1 MIVYNSQAPDAVND
15 VGQFGAKEGSIGAY
29 KQAAEYA
36 ADSKYWALLA
46 ESKFGTIDD
55 LITEVERLYQQG
67 VLMKQ
72 DIEDL
77 KQDFKDQDARLMT
90 LIAQTNAAVSD
101 ANNAVALINQKLIEV
116 QKQLDVLLGMSV
128 DVTTL
133 PPGTPATGSFN
144 PNTGVISLGI
154 PEGDPGKDGSVKDL
168 DTAPTGVPELG
179 DLGFYVD
186 KDDNTVHKT
195 TLENIANLIPSVR
208 SVSVNGGTPADGEV
222 NLVLDKTTVGLN
234 NVVNVASY
242 SISQVD
248 GKVDGY
254 VKTYRTKAAADADVV
269 NRKVGENIL
278 VWEDY
283 KYVFYTVAADKTL
296 TLSKTENRIVTVNS
310 RVPDS
315 TGNIDI
321 TIPTGN
327 PSLYLGEMLMFP
339 YDPAKQVSYPGVLPA
354 DGRLVSKDNA
364 ADLGP
369 SLVSGQ
375 LPVVSETAWQAGAK
389 QYFSWGKLADGVTD
403 ADSTNFI
410 NIRLPDWTG
419 GEAIRSPS
427 KTSDTQYDGRPLSQ
441 VPYVVAVNGK
451 IPNEA
456 TGNVTVTASD
466 VGALPTTGGKMT
478 GHLNLS
484 SGIVLTGTASS
495 GTSIN
500 IATVATDGS
509 VLLGSDTVK
518 AKVLSSDVPVY
529 ASASG
534 EKKFYTEANKPTPAE
549 IGAAAITSAGV
560 NGDITKLEGL
570 VGPTRLGGDAVG
582 DLDAVTLRQL
592 RNQGGGGGGA
602 SLNGVSNFNIG
613 DFRLVDSRALIHSND
628 VTSDGQ
634 LLSRTAYP
642 DLWAYAQALS
652 PITDAAWLAD
662 PQQRGKYSLG
672 DGSTTFRV
680 PDRNGVQSGSITGL
694 FGRGDSGNSSN
705 SGSVSD
711 ASLPN
716 ITASF
721 SSDLNGKAWFPFTT
735 ADGSMLVSTSGS
747 GTFMPTAGYETGTQG
762 NILRFDASRQSSVY
776 GRYSNTQNV
785 IPKSFTGVWVIRAT
799 GGFTAANTEWSV
811 INSDATKPSTGFTVS
826 GGLVR
831 SEYKIGTDLT
841 YSATLSAY
849 GQIDGASGTSGAK
862 ILNGSQEWKFNNAG
876 TLVLPNAVSQLGT
889 ERPDGAINVD
899 AYLRPKDLVANSL
912 NSVGVAAYERN
923 GMRMINFN
931 QTTPGYV
938 SYFSGDW
945 YDGSYTLGGV
955 RGTGTD
961 LIHAQIAVNNGQG
974 VAADFKFM
982 PDGTAQAGNW
992 SSTSDERLKTN
1003 IKRIENPIEKLKAIK
1018 GVTWERL
1025 DKLPKPNGIG
1035 FLAQDVE
1042 KVFPD
1047 AVKALQY
1054 SDTELK
1060 DGTIVKD
1067 VKSVDTYGVAAALHH
1082 EVLLVLLDRIE
1093 ALEKEVNELRAR

>member
-1 MIVYNSQAPDAVND
+1 MIVYNNQAPDAVNN
-15 VGQFGAKEGSIGAY
+15 VGQFGATEGSIGAY

-55 LITEVERLYQQG
+55 LIAEVERLYQQG

-77 KQDFKDQDARLMT
+77 KQDFIDQDARLMS
-90 LIAQTNAAVSD
+90 LVAQTNAAVSD

-133 PPGTPATGSFN
+133 PPGSQATGSFN
-144 PNTGVISLGI
+144 PTTGVISLGI

-254 VKTYRTKAAADADVV
+254 VKTYRTKAAADADAV

-427 KTSDTQYDGRPLSQ
+427 KTNDTQYDGRPLSQ

-518 AKVLSSDVPVY
+518 AKILSSDVPVY
-529 ASASG
+529 VNDSG

-570 VGPTRLGGDAVG
+570 VGPTRLGGDAVS

-680 PDRNGVQSGSITGL
+680 PDRNGVQSGSISGL
-694 FGRGDSGNSSN
+694 YARGDGGVSSN
-705 SGSVSD
+705 NGKIFRSAAPNIVGEFVTLVNDFNYGVIGSATGAMQAGAQDKRRPNVSADSGLNTAAASVTLD
-711 ASLPN
+711 AS
-716 ITASF
+716 IS
-721 SSDLNGKAWFPFTT
+721 
-735 ADGSMLVSTSGS
+735 
-747 GTFMPTAGYETGTQG
+747 
-762 NILRFDASRQSSVY
+762 SSVY
-776 GRYSNTQNV
+776 GRDNTTEVRTN
-785 IPKSFTGVWVIRAT
+785 SFTGVWVIRAN
-799 GGFTAANTEWSV
+799 GGFTAANTSWSV

-889 ERPDGAINVD
+889 ERPDGALTID
-899 AYLRPKDLVANSL
+899 AYLRPTDLLVRANA
-912 NSVGVAAYERN
+912 SVGVAASERN

>member
-1 MIVYNSQAPDAVND
+1 MIVYNNQAPDAVNN
-15 VGQFGAKEGSIGAY
+15 VGQFGATEGSIGAY

-55 LITEVERLYQQG
+55 LIAEVELLYQQG

-116 QKQLDVLLGMSV
+116 QRQLDILLGMSV

-133 PPGTPATGSFN
+133 PPGSQATGSFN
-144 PNTGVISLGI
+144 PTTGVVSLGI
-154 PEGDPGKDGSVKDL
+154 PEGDPGKDGSVTDL
-168 DTAPTGVPELG
+168 NTVDTGIPELG

-186 KDDNTVHKT
+186 KDNNTVHKT

-208 SVSVNGGTPADGEV
+208 SISVNGGTPADGEV
-222 NLVLDKTTVGLN
+222 DLVLDKTTVGLN

-254 VKTYRTKAAADADVV
+254 VKTYRTKAAADADAV

-296 TLSKTENRIVTVNS
+296 TLSKTENRIITVNS

-389 QYFSWGKLADGVTD
+389 QYFSWGKLADGITD

-451 IPNEA
+451 IPNEV

-484 SGIVLTGTASS
+484 SGIVLTGTSSS

-500 IATVATDGS
+500 IATVADDGS

-529 ASASG
+529 VSASG
-534 EKKFYTEANKPTPAE
+534 EKKFYTESNKPTPAE
-549 IGAAAITSAGV
+549 IGAAAITSSGV

-570 VGPTRLGGDAVG
+570 VGPTRLGGDAVS

-602 SLNGVSNFNIG
+602 GLNGVSNFNIG

-642 DLWAYAQALS
+642 DLWDYAQALS

-680 PDRNGVQSGSITGL
+680 PDRNGVQSGSISGL
-694 FGRGDSGNSSN
+694 YARGDGGNSAN
-705 SGSVSD
+705 
-711 ASLPN
+711 
-716 ITASF
+716 
-721 SSDLNGKAWFPFTT
+721 
-735 ADGSMLVSTSGS
+735 DGTVQQNAA
-747 GTFMPTAGYETGTQG
+747 PDITGTVG
-762 NILRFDASRQSSVY
+762 ANIWSVY
-776 GRYSNTQNV
+776 GDPTGALFAAAPALDIPLGAGTTPALHVGFRASLSNATYGRDNTTEV
-785 IPKSFTGVWVIRAT
+785 RTNSYIGVWVIRAS
-799 GGFTAANTEWSV
+799 GGFVAANTSWSV

-849 GQIDGASGTSGAK
+849 GEIDGASGTSGAK

-876 TLVLPNAVSQLGT
+876 TLVLPNAISQLGT
-889 ERPDGAINVD
+889 ERPDGALTID
-899 AYLRPKDLVANSL
+899 AYLRPTDVLVRANA
-912 NSVGVAAYERN
+912 SVGVEASERN
-923 GMRMINFN
+923 GMRMVNFN

>member
-1 MIVYNSQAPDAVND
+1 MIVYNNQAPDAVND

-55 LITEVERLYQQG
+55 LIAEVELLYQQG

-116 QKQLDVLLGMSV
+116 QRQLDVLLGMSV

-133 PPGTPATGSFN
+133 PPGSQATGSFN
-144 PNTGVISLGI
+144 PDTGVISLGI
-154 PEGDPGKDGSVKDL
+154 PEGDPGKDGSVTDL
-168 DTAPTGVPELG
+168 NTVDTGIPELG

-186 KDDNTVHKT
+186 KDNNTVHKT

-208 SVSVNGGTPADGEV
+208 SISVNGGTPADGEV
-222 NLVLDKTTVGLN
+222 DLVLDKTTVGLN

-254 VKTYRTKAAADADVV
+254 VKTYRTKAAADADAV

-296 TLSKTENRIVTVNS
+296 TLSRTENRIVTVNS

-389 QYFSWGKLADGVTD
+389 QYFSWGKLADGITD

-410 NIRLPDWTG
+410 NIRLPDWTS

-451 IPNEA
+451 IPNEE
-456 TGNVTVTASD
+456 TGNVTITASD

-500 IATVATDGS
+500 IATVADDGS

-529 ASASG
+529 VNASG

-549 IGAAAITSAGV
+549 IGSAAITSAGV

-570 VGPTRLGGDAVG
+570 VGPTRLGGDAVS

-628 VTSDGQ
+628 VASDGQ

-642 DLWAYAQALS
+642 DLWAYAQALT

-680 PDRNGVQSGSITGL
+680 PDRNGVQSGSISGL
-694 FGRGDSGNSSN
+694 YARGDGGNSSN
-705 SGSVSD
+705 DGIVQQNAAPDITGTVGANIWSAFGEPTGAMFAGTPASNIPLGAGTTPALFVGFR
-711 ASLPN
+711 ASLSN
-716 ITASF
+716 AT
-721 SSDLNGKAWFPFTT
+721 
-735 ADGSMLVSTSGS
+735 
-747 GTFMPTAGYETGTQG
+747 
-762 NILRFDASRQSSVY
+762 Y
-776 GRYSNTQNV
+776 GRDNTTEVRTN
-785 IPKSFTGVWVIRAT
+785 SFIGVWVIRAN
-799 GGFTAANTEWSV
+799 GGFTAANTSWSV

-849 GQIDGASGTSGAK
+849 GEIDGASGTSGAK

-889 ERPDGAINVD
+889 ERPDGALTID
-899 AYLRPKDLVANSL
+899 AYLRPTDVLVRANA
-912 NSVGVAAYERN
+912 SVGVSASERN

>member
-1 MIVYNSQAPDAVND
+1 MIVYNNQAPDAVND

-116 QKQLDVLLGMSV
+116 QRQLDILLGMSV

-133 PPGTPATGSFN
+133 PPGSQATGSFN

-154 PEGDPGKDGSVKDL
+154 PEGEPGKDGSVKDL
-168 DTAPTGVPELG
+168 DTAPTGIPELG

-195 TLENIANLIPSVR
+195 TLEDIANLIPSVR
-208 SVSVNGGTPADGEV
+208 SVAVNGGSLATGDV
-222 NLVLDKTTVGLN
+222 NLVLDKTSVGLN

-242 SISQVD
+242 STSQVD

-254 VKTYRTKAAADADVV
+254 VKTYRTKAAADADAV
-269 NRKVGENIL
+269 NRKTGENVL

-283 KYVFYTVAADKTL
+283 KYEFYTVASNKTL
-296 TLSKTENRIVTVNS
+296 TPVKTENRVITVNS
-310 RVPDS
+310 RIPDS

-327 PSLYLGEMLMFP
+327 PSLYLGELLMFP
-339 YDPAKQVSYPGVLPA
+339 YDPSRPVSYPGILPA
-354 DGRLVSKDNA
+354 DGRLVSKDTA
-364 ADLGP
+364 SDLGA
-369 SLVSGQ
+369 SLVNGQ
-375 LPVVSETAWQAGAK
+375 LPVVSETEWQAGSK
-389 QYFSWGKLADGVTD
+389 QYYSWGKLADGITD
-403 ADSTNFI
+403 ADSTNYI

-419 GEAIRSPS
+419 GEAIRSPNL
-427 KTSDTQYDGRPLSQ
+427 TSDAQYDGKPLAQ

-451 IPNEA
+451 VPDEV
-456 TGNVTVTASD
+456 TGNVALTSSD
-466 VGALPTTGGKMT
+466 LGALPTSGGKMT
-478 GHLNLS
+478 GHLNLGT
-484 SGIVLTGTASS
+484 GIVLTGTSS
-495 GTSIN
+495 NGVAVNLITS
-500 IATVATDGS
+500 
-509 VLLGSDTVK
+509 GSDGTVLVGNDTSNT
-518 AKVLSSDVPVY
+518 KVLSASVPVHVGPG
-529 ASASG
+529 G
-534 EKKFYTEANKPTPAE
+534 ENKFYTEGNKPTPAA
-549 IGAAAITSAGV
+549 ISAAAINSSGV
-560 NGDITKLEGL
+560 NSDITKLEGL
-570 VGPTRLGGDAVG
+570 IGPTRLGGDAVS
-582 DLDAVTLRQL
+582 DSDAVTLRQL
-592 RNQGGGGGGA
+592 RNQGGGGSGA

-613 DFRLVDSRALIHSND
+613 DFRLIDSRALIHSND
-628 VTSDGQ
+628 VPSDGQ
-634 LLSRTAYP
+634 LLSRTSYP

-652 PITDAAWLAD
+652 PITDADWLAD
-662 PQQRGKYSLG
+662 PQKRGKYSLG

-680 PDRNGVQSGSITGL
+680 PDRNGVQSGSISGL

-705 SGSVSD
+705 NGVVSD

-735 ADGSMLVSTSGS
+735 AEGAMLVATSGS
-747 GTFMPTAGYETGTQG
+747 GTFKPTSGYESGTQG

-785 IPKSFTGVWVIRAT
+785 LPKSFTGVWVIRAT
-799 GGFTAANTEWSV
+799 GGFTAANTSWSV
-811 INSDATKPSTGFTVS
+811 INSDDVKPSAGFTVS

-841 YSATLSAY
+841 YSATMSAY
-849 GQIDGASGTSGAK
+849 GEIDGASNKSGAK
-862 ILNGSQEWKFNNAG
+862 ILNGNQEWKFNNAG
-876 TLVLPNAVSQLGT
+876 TLVFPNAITQIGT
-889 ERPDGAINVD
+889 ERADGALTID
-899 AYLRPKDLVANSL
+899 AYLRPTDVLVRAN
-912 NSVGVAAYERN
+912 NSVGVAPSEKNAI
-923 GMRMINFN
+923 RMINFN
-931 QTTPGYV
+931 QSTPGYV

-945 YDGSYTLGGV
+945 YDGSYTFGGV
-955 RGTGTD
+955 RGGGTE
-961 LIHAQIAVNNGQG
+961 LMHAQISVNGG
-974 VAADFKFM
+974 TGTAADFKFF

-992 SSTSDERLKTN
+992 ASTSDERLKTN

-1025 DKLPKPNGIG
+1025 DKLSKPNGIG

-1047 AVKALQY
+1047 AVKVTKF

-1082 EVLLVLLDRIE
+1082 EVLLVLLDKIE
-1093 ALEKEVNELRAR
+1093 ALENEVAVLKAR

>member
-1 MIVYNSQAPDAVND
+1 MIVYNNQAPDAVNN
-15 VGQFGAKEGSIGAY
+15 VGQFGATEGSIGAY

-55 LITEVERLYQQG
+55 LIAEVERLYQQG

-116 QKQLDVLLGMSV
+116 QRQLDILLGMSV

-133 PPGTPATGSFN
+133 PPGSQATGSFN
-144 PNTGVISLGI
+144 PDTGVISLGI
-154 PEGDPGKDGSVKDL
+154 PEGDPGKDGSVTDL
-168 DTAPTGVPELG
+168 NTVDTGIPELG

-186 KDDNTVHKT
+186 KDNNTVHKT

-208 SVSVNGGTPADGEV
+208 SISVNGGTPADGEV
-222 NLVLDKTTVGLN
+222 DLVLDKTTVGLN

-254 VKTYRTKAAADADVV
+254 VKTYRTKAAADADAV

-296 TLSKTENRIVTVNS
+296 TLSKTENRIITVNS

-389 QYFSWGKLADGVTD
+389 QYFSWGKLADGITD

-500 IATVATDGS
+500 IATVASDGS

-529 ASASG
+529 VNASG

-549 IGAAAITSAGV
+549 IGAAAITSSGV

-570 VGPTRLGGDAVG
+570 VGPTRLGGDAVS

-662 PQQRGKYSLG
+662 PQQRGKYSTG

-680 PDRNGVQSGSITGL
+680 PDRNGVQSGSISGL
-694 FGRGDSGNSSN
+694 YARGDGGNSAN
-705 SGSVSD
+705 DGTVQQDAAPDITGSVG
-711 ASLPN
+711 AN
-716 ITASF
+716 I
-721 SSDLNGKAWFPFTT
+721 W
-735 ADGSMLVSTSGS
+735 
-747 GTFMPTAGYETGTQG
+747 
-762 NILRFDASRQSSVY
+762 SVY
-776 GRYSNTQNV
+776 GEPTGAMFAVTPALNIPLGAGTTPALSVGFRASLSNDAYGRDNTTEVRTN
-785 IPKSFTGVWVIRAT
+785 SFIGVWVIRAN
-799 GGFTAANTEWSV
+799 GGFTAANTSWSV

-849 GQIDGASGTSGAK
+849 GEIDGVSGTSGAK

-889 ERPDGAINVD
+889 ERPDGALTID
-899 AYLRPKDLVANSL
+899 AYLRPTDVLVRANA
-912 NSVGVAAYERN
+912 SVGVSASERN

-1025 DKLPKPNGIG
+1025 DKLPKPKGIG

>member
-1 MIVYNSQAPDAVND
+1 MIVYNNQAPDAVND

-36 ADSKYWALLA
+36 ADAKYWALLA

-55 LITEVERLYQQG
+55 LIAEVGRLYQQG

-77 KQDFKDQDARLMT
+77 KQDFKDQDARLMS

-133 PPGTPATGSFN
+133 PPGSQATGSFN

-154 PEGDPGKDGSVKDL
+154 PEGDPGKDGSVTDL
-168 DTAPTGVPELG
+168 NTVDTGIPELG

-186 KDDNTVHKT
+186 KDNNTVHKT

-254 VKTYRTKAAADADVV
+254 VKTYRTKAAADADAV

-354 DGRLVSKDNA
+354 DGRLVSKDSA

-500 IATVATDGS
+500 IATVADDGS

-529 ASASG
+529 VSASG

-549 IGAAAITSAGV
+549 IGAAAITSSGV

-570 VGPTRLGGDAVG
+570 VGPTRLGGDAVS

-680 PDRNGVQSGSITGL
+680 PDRNGVQSGSISGL
-694 FGRGDSGNSSN
+694 YARGDGGNGANNGTVQQNAAPDITGSVGAAVWGVYGSSTGAFSQNGMPPSSPPMLSTTTTPAPFVVFNASLSN
-705 SGSVSD
+705 S
-711 ASLPN
+711 
-716 ITASF
+716 T
-721 SSDLNGKAWFPFTT
+721 
-735 ADGSMLVSTSGS
+735 
-747 GTFMPTAGYETGTQG
+747 
-762 NILRFDASRQSSVY
+762 Y
-776 GRYSNTQNV
+776 GRDNTTEVRTN
-785 IPKSFTGVWVIRAT
+785 SFIGVWVIRAN
-799 GGFTAANTEWSV
+799 GGFTAANTSWSV

-849 GQIDGASGTSGAK
+849 GEIDGASGTSGAK

>member
-1 MIVYNSQAPDAVND
+1 MIVYNNQAPDAVNN
-15 VGQFGAKEGSIGAY
+15 VGQFGATEGSIGAY

-55 LITEVERLYQQG
+55 LIAEVERLYQQG

-90 LIAQTNAAVSD
+90 LIAQTNSAVSD

-133 PPGTPATGSFN
+133 PPGSQATGSFN
-144 PNTGVISLGI
+144 PTTGVISLGI

-222 NLVLDKTTVGLN
+222 NLVLDKTTVGLS
-234 NVVNVASY
+234 NVINVTSY
-242 SISQVD
+242 STSQVD

-254 VKTYRTKAAADADVV
+254 VKTYRTKADAEADAIR
-269 NRKVGENIL
+269 RKVGENIL

-283 KYVFYTVAADKTL
+283 KYVFYTVASDKTL

-327 PSLYLGEMLMFP
+327 PSLYLGEVLMFP

-354 DGRLVSKDNA
+354 DGRLVSKDSA

-375 LPVVSETAWQAGAK
+375 LPVVSETEWQAGAK
-389 QYFSWGKLADGVTD
+389 QYFSWGKLADGITD

-410 NIRLPDWTG
+410 NIRLPDWTS

-441 VPYVVAVNGK
+441 VPYVVTVNGK

-466 VGALPTTGGKMT
+466 IGALPTTGGKMT

-500 IATVATDGS
+500 IATVEADGS

-518 AKVLSSDVPVY
+518 TKVLSSDVPVY
-529 ASASG
+529 VSASG

-549 IGAAAITSAGV
+549 IGAASITSSGV
-560 NGDITKLEGL
+560 NGDIAKLEGL

-592 RNQGGGGGGA
+592 RNQGGGGGA
-602 SLNGVSNFNIG
+602 NLNGVSNFNIG

-634 LLSRTAYP
+634 LLSRTEYP

-662 PQQRGKYSLG
+662 PQKRGKYSTG

-735 ADGSMLVSTSGS
+735 AEGSMLVATSGS
-747 GTFMPTAGYETGTQG
+747 GTFMPITGYETGTQG

-876 TLVLPNAVSQLGT
+876 TLVLPNATHQLGT
-889 ERPDGAINVD
+889 ERPDGAIHVN
-899 AYLRPKDLVANSL
+899 AYLRPKDLVVQPL
-912 NSVGVAAYERN
+912 NPVGVSPSESN
-923 GMRMINFN
+923 GIVMTNF
-931 QTTPGYV
+931 TDVPAGGYV
-938 SYFSGDW
+938 NSISGDW
-945 YDGSYTLGGV
+945 YTGKWFFGGV
-955 RGTGTD
+955 RTGGASLD
-961 LIHAQIAVNNGQG
+961 RVQLNVKRESDSSFSEYKFGSDG
-974 VAADFKFM
+974 VASC
-982 PDGTAQAGNW
+982 QEW
-992 SSTSDERLKTN
+992 RSTSDERVKSGISRIQDPLNKMRN
-1003 IKRIENPIEKLKAIK
+1003 IKGA
-1018 GVTWERL
+1018 TWTLET
-1025 DKLPKPNGIG
+1025 NGSIGYG

-1042 KVFPD
+1042 KDFPE
-1047 AVKALQY
+1047 AVSEIKNAPTTLR
-1054 SDTELK
+1054 
-1060 DGTIVKD
+1060 DGSVVND
-1067 VKSVDTYGVAAALHH
+1067 VKTVNTSGVAAALHH
-1082 EVLLVLLDRIE
+1082 EAILALMEKIE
-1093 ALEKEVNELRAR
+1093 ALESKIEELSK